1 MRRESA
7 RVRAICWQ
15 SSCNSRGHEQPG
27 SRDHSYPGAGAILAA
42 GLILMDYAPSGALL
56 TLVRVIAGVV
66 VLPVAMVLAA
76 AIVQSWWRRRHG
88 VETGESEIAVFKALV
103 D

>member
-1 MRRESA
+1 MSNLVPVTTRILA
-7 RVRAICWQ
+7 
-15 SSCNSRGHEQPG
+15 P
-27 SRDHSYPGAGAILAA
+27 GAILAA
-42 GLILMDYAPSGALL
+42 GLILMMDAPSGALL

-88 VETGESEIAVFKALV
+88 VETGESEIAAFKALV